1 MMVAVGSAVLE
12 VTCGTGRAIV
22 RPGQPVIIGRDVGCD
37 LQVEGRLVSRRHA
50 EVDVVEDGWVVRD
63 LDSRNG
69 TFVDGQKAAFVA
81 VVDGGEIRLGS
92 ATDGPVVRFQVL
104 PDESPAASPA
114 PDGGRNFGEVAAQP
128 VHDDAP
134 EHREAAV
141 AAAARSVA
149 PALAA
154 RVPMA
159 EHDAAG
165 GRIRIGRG
173 SDNDVVLADLRTSR

>member
-50 EVDVVEDGWVVRD
+50 EVDVAEDGWVVRD

-69 TFVDGQKAAFVA
+69 TYVDGEKAAFVA

-104 PDESPAASPA
+104 HEESPAPVSPA
-114 PDGGRNFGEVAAQP
+114 PLVAEVVAAPSADSRNFGEVVASGGPGDNHFPEVVASAGLPARP
-128 VHDDAP
+128 VQH
-134 EHREAAV
+134 E
-141 AAAARSVA
+141 
-149 PALAA
+149 
-154 RVPMA
+154 
-159 EHDAAG
+159 
-165 GRIRIGRG
+165 
-173 SDNDVVLADLRTSR
+173 